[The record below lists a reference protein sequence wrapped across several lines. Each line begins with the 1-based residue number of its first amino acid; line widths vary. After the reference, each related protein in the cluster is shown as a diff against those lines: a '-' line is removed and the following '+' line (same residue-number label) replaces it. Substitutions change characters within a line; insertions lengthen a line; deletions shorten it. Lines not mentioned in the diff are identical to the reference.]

1 MYYNLPILYNIR
13 QLKSNYNKYTIEYD
27 SVIESRTLSTSDIFF
42 NIL

>member
-27 SVIESRTLSTSDIFF
+27 SVIDSRALSTS